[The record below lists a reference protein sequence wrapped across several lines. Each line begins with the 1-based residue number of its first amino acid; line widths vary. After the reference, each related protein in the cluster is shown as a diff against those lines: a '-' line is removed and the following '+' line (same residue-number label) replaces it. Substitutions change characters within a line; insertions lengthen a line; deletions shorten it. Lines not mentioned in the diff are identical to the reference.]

1 VKSVPRKNILSA
13 FVGRLH
19 LDTSEEEL
27 TKFFTN
33 EGIKGVVCRKL
44 VAKNGK
50 KSSTQRHS
58 RSHVQLRAAIY
69 STMTNLGLPVPSYV
83 NGFITRDNGTF
94 CQYRLL

>member
-1 VKSVPRKNILSA
+1 MVIGL
-13 FVGRLH
+13 
-19 LDTSEEEL
+19 
-27 TKFFTN
+27 TN

-44 VAKNGK
+44 VPKMG

-69 STMTNLGLPVPSYV
+69 STMTNLGLPVPSCV
-83 NGFITRDNGTF
+83 IGFITRDNGTF